1 MERILYNLKEAAEM
15 LSVST
20 QTVTSLVNAGTL
32 KAVDMSSPGSL
43 KRTLR
48 FTKEDLEAFVRGGR

>member
-1 MERILYNLKEAAEM
+1 MERILYNLKEAAKM

-32 KAVDMSSPGSL
+32 
-43 KRTLR
+43 
-48 FTKEDLEAFVRGGR
+48 

>member
-1 MERILYNLKEAAEM
+1 MERILYTRKEAAKM

-20 QTVTSLVNAGTL
+20 QTITSLVNAGTL
-32 KAVDMSSPGSL
+32 KAVDMGSPGSL